1 MPSENQQVL
10 RLRQTYLMRRFL
22 LLALGMGFLL
32 PTAAR
37 AESHWLVLYKTHCG
51 VSLTQPC
58 GVAMEKI
65 EMNSLKQCE
74 ENGQNW
80 ISPATGKAI
89 AYLDYMDK
97 ELRHIPNDD
106 MKDVRRG
113 GRRGERTS
121 YKCLT
126 GK

>member
-1 MPSENQQVL
+1 
-10 RLRQTYLMRRFL
+10 MRVGSTFGIISDMKRL
-22 LLALGMGFLL
+22 LLPLLAALAI
-32 PTAAR
+32 PTAAS
-37 AESHWLVLYKTHCG
+37 AESYWLVIYKTHCG
-51 VSLTQPC
+51 VSGQNPC

-65 EMNSLKQCE
+65 EMKSLKQCE
-74 ENGQNW
+74 ENGQDW

-97 ELRHIPNDD
+97 ELRYIPNDD

>member
-1 MPSENQQVL
+1 MK
-10 RLRQTYLMRRFL
+10 RL
-22 LLALGMGFLL
+22 LLPLLAALAI
-32 PTAAR
+32 PTAAS
-37 AESHWLVLYKTHCG
+37 AESYWLVIYKTHCG
-51 VSLTQPC
+51 VSGQNPC

-65 EMNSLKQCE
+65 EMKSLKQCE
-74 ENGQNW
+74 ENGQDW

-97 ELRHIPNDD
+97 ELRYIPNDD